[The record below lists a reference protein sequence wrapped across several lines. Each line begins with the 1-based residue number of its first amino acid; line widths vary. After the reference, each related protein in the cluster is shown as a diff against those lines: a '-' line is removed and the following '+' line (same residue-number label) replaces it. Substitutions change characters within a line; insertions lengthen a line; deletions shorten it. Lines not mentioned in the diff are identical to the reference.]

1 MLTPLVAGLF
11 ALAGVTLGV
20 FLEPVKARVAAR
32 TRLREDRALRC
43 AQLVEAATTANGAI
57 VWLLGTIRQATPPLA
72 ASDITIAEVEQRYWD
87 ARNDLKKAVL
97 LIRLIGP
104 NELVSSAV
112 EVGDSDLELRRLW
125 FDREP
130 AGRESDSVEMSRALH
145 ANTRALD
152 EFADLARRL
161 TAPSRNYR

>member
-43 AQLVEAATTANGAI
+43 AELVEAATAASGAI
-57 VWLLGTIRQATPPLA
+57 VWLFGTVRIAAPPLA
-72 ASDITIAEVEQRYWD
+72 ASEATIAEVEQRYWSV
-87 ARNDLKKAVL
+87 RNDLKKAVL

-104 NELVSSAV
+104 SELIASAV
-112 EVGDSDLELRRLW
+112 AVSDSDLELRRLW

-130 AGRESDSVEMSRALH
+130 AARQSNSPEIAQALH

-161 TAPSRNYR
+161 TALSRS

>member
-43 AQLVEAATTANGAI
+43 AQLVEAATAASGAI
-57 VWLLGTIRQATPPLA
+57 LWLLGTIRIATPPLA
-72 ASDITIAEVEQRYWD
+72 ASDTMIAEVEQRYWS

-97 LIRLIGP
+97 LIRLVGS
-104 NELVSSAV
+104 NELIASAV
-112 EVGDSDLELRRLW
+112 AVSDSDLDLRRLW

-130 AGRESDSVEMSRALH
+130 AARQSHSAEMSQALH

-161 TAPSRNYR
+161 TAPSRN